1 MSEIIQTAD
10 SKTKSEEKPSR
21 WSRFLNG
28 LSEGRK
34 RIRIRSGFLKGTFLL
49 VCVFISVL
57 EIYLGSQHDEYIES
71 ENTVARPLIEF
82 IINTKPAP
90 EPMTEERARKISLSS
105 NRKGA
110 GRFSLAP
117 RVERIQAIS
126 LSDNTQSIPAG
137 SEVKGVLK
145 SGGANG
151 MVKVVTTEALT
162 VDGDQV
168 LPVGSTLMGQGAS
181 NDERLFIVFRRAI
194 TPDRNQIKIHAL
206 AFDDTDRMLGLKGK
220 KISNYAFQLAAGSG
234 FLFLGGMA
242 DGMRGDN
249 TSGPFEKKRTTA
261 RDAALNGVTVS
272 TSDLSRDVM
281 EGMRNQQSRVEVAH
295 STALIIIFG
304 DTDAKE

>member
-1 MSEIIQTAD
+1 MSGNIQSATSDTGA
-10 SKTKSEEKPSR
+10 KEKLPWWIRLLSG
-21 WSRFLNG
+21 F
-28 LSEGRK
+28 SEGRK
-34 RIRIRSGFLKGTFLL
+34 RIRIGGGFLKGTFLV

-57 EIYLGSQHDEYIES
+57 EVYLGSEHDEYIES
-71 ENTVARPLIEF
+71 ENTVPRPLIEL
-82 IINTKPAP
+82 IINSKSAP
-90 EPMTEERARKISLSS
+90 EPMTEERARKITVSS
-105 NRKGA
+105 SRKVA
-110 GRFSLAP
+110 GRFSPAP
-117 RVERIQAIS
+117 SEERIQAIS
-126 LSDNTQSIPAG
+126 LSDHTQGIPAG
-137 SEVKGVLK
+137 SEVKGILK

-151 MVKVVTTEALT
+151 MVKVVTTEALS

-168 LPVGSTLMGQGAS
+168 LPVGTTVMGQGAS

-206 AFDDTDRMLGLKGK
+206 AFDDSDRMLGLKGK
-220 KISNYAFQLAAGSG
+220 KISNYAFQLTAGSG
-234 FLFLGGMA
+234 LLFLGGMA

-249 TSGPFEKKRTTA
+249 SSSPFEKKRTTA

-295 STALIIIFG
+295 STPLIIIFG

>member
-1 MSEIIQTAD
+1 MSATIQTAG
-10 SKTKSEEKPSR
+10 SKTEAEEKSSWWLR
-21 WSRFLNG
+21 LWSG

-34 RIRIRSGFLKGTFLL
+34 RIRIKSGFLKGTFLL

-57 EIYLGSQHDEYIES
+57 EVYLGSQHDEYIES
-71 ENTVARPLIEF
+71 ENTVPRPLIEF
-82 IINTKPAP
+82 IINTRSAP
-90 EPMTEERARKISLSS
+90 ETMTEERARKFSKNS
-105 NRKGA
+105 NRKSA
-110 GRFSLAP
+110 GRFSPAP

-126 LSDNTQSIPAG
+126 LSDNTQGIPAG
-137 SEVKGVLK
+137 SEVKGILK

-151 MVKVVTTEALT
+151 MVKVVTTEALS

-168 LPVGSTLMGQGAS
+168 LPVGTTVMGQGAS

-206 AFDDTDRMLGLKGK
+206 AFDDADRMLGLKGK

-234 FLFLGGMA
+234 LLFLGGMA

-249 TSGPFEKKRTTA
+249 SSSPFEKKRTTA

-295 STALIIIFG
+295 STPLIIIFG